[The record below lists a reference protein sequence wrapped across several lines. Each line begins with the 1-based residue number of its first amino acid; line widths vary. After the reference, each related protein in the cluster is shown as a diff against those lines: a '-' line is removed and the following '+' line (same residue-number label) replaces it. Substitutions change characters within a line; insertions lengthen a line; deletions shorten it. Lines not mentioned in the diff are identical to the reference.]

1 LRFQEEPVLPIDWL
15 FEVPVLAGGLLVDYS
30 GTPPI
35 AAVFG
40 GEVPLSI
47 CVRISFVYLSLY

>member
-1 LRFQEEPVLPIDWL
+1 
-15 FEVPVLAGGLLVDYS
+15 VLAGGLLLGYS
-30 GTPPI
+30 EVPPM

-40 GEVPLSI
+40 GDVPLSI